1 MSYAQ
6 LSDMIKQFRESEML
20 MIADPTN
27 MGVVDIDLVAD
38 ALQRAST
45 EIDSYLVRFSLPL
58 TVVPDR
64 LRELCCD
71 MARYKLVGSDV
82 TETDIVRTRY
92 KDAVKALEGIRDG
105 KIDIGLSVGGVAP
118 AVSAS
123 IQVSAPTRVFN
134 ATSLDGF

>member
-1 MSYAQ
+1 
-6 LSDMIKQFRESEML
+6 

-27 MGVVDIDLVAD
+27 MGVVDVDLVAD

>member
-1 MSYAQ
+1 MSYAN
-6 LSDMIKQFRESEML
+6 LPDMIKQFRESEML

-27 MGVVDIDLVAD
+27 MGVVDVDLVAD

>member
-27 MGVVDIDLVAD
+27 MGVVDVDLVAD

-64 LRELCCD
+64 LMELCCD